1 MSEPIRINE
10 KYVPFFESKA
20 RYQLIKGGRGGA
32 KSHHA
37 GLKMI
42 FGVMGIDPATFTKSN
57 SHFRGVISRDTME
70 NIRDGQYAEIIDLIK
85 LYGLEDRIVIGKS
98 PYSFYCPSTGFN
110 IIAKA
115 TRQST
120 KTATAKTKGIKDP
133 TMIWIDELP
142 DMEFNHFRQ
151 LAMSARKEGSDCQI
165 ICTHNTNIDPDHWVR
180 QYLYDKPIE
189 DAYYLHTTYLD
200 NTQNLSESAI
210 KDYERLAELNPELY
224 AVDVL
229 GQWGAKQITRPF
241 AVQYNPDKHRKPCQ
255 FQSGRTIYISFDFNL
270 DPFAVVFAHIWR
282 DKDGL
287 HFHVFD
293 EFTIQGG
300 TLPTAITDIKTKYG
314 QWAHLFHI
322 TGDYSGTAKQ
332 MSMPDKANHYQQ
344 IMRSLLLRDRQFEL
358 RPNPLHRNSH
368 DHCNFILSH
377 AQDFRIDPSC
387 VNTERDLRTVEIN
400 SDQSIIK
407 SDRKSDAQRADH
419 LDAFRYLCNIKEF
432 HEWRKSVR

>member
-1 MSEPIRINE
+1 LPELRINSTFHDCLFTP
-10 KYVPFFESKA
+10 KRYVHSF
-20 RYQLIKGGRGGA
+20 GGRGSG
-32 KSHHA
+32 KSHQEA
-37 GLKMI
+37 LGFIIRLLQPS
-42 FGVMGIDPATFTKSN
+42 F
-57 SHFRGVISRDTME
+57 FRGVLVRNIGDTIRNSQFRVICDLIEKHGLGHLISINESRLEFHCPRTGNSIISRGLRKSKKTDT
-70 NIRDGQYAEIIDLIK
+70 A
-85 LYGLEDRIVIGKS
+85 VFKS
-98 PYSFYCPSTGFN
+98 
-110 IIAKA
+110 IA
-115 TRQST
+115 
-120 KTATAKTKGIKDP
+120 DP
-133 TMIWIDELP
+133 THVWIEEAEEIDEE
-142 DMEFNHFRQ
+142 DFNKIDG
-151 LAMSARKEGSDCQI
+151 SVRKKDAGCQI
-165 ICTHNTNIDPDHWVR
+165 RLTYNTNIEPDHWIR
-180 QYLYDKPIE
+180 KKWHDPKRE
-189 DAYYLHTTYLD
+189 DAFYLFTTYRDNLD
-200 NTQNLSESAI
+200 NLDT
-210 KDYERLAELNPELY
+210 DYIISREAMRDRDPERY
-224 AVDVL
+224 AVEVL

-314 QWAHLFHI
+314 QWSHLFHI

-344 IMRSLLLRDRQFEL
+344 IMRSLLLRDKQFEL

>member
-1 MSEPIRINE
+1 MPELRINSTFHDCLFTP
-10 KYVPFFESKA
+10 KRYVHSF
-20 RYQLIKGGRGGA
+20 GGRGSG
-32 KSHHA
+32 KSHQEA
-37 GLKMI
+37 LGFIIRLLQPQ
-42 FGVMGIDPATFTKSN
+42 F
-57 SHFRGVISRDTME
+57 FRGVLVRNIGDTIRNSQFRVICDLIEKHGLGHLISINESRLEFHCAMTGNSIISRGLRKSKKTDT
-70 NIRDGQYAEIIDLIK
+70 A
-85 LYGLEDRIVIGKS
+85 VFKS
-98 PYSFYCPSTGFN
+98 
-110 IIAKA
+110 IA
-115 TRQST
+115 
-120 KTATAKTKGIKDP
+120 DP
-133 TMIWIDELP
+133 THVWIEEAEEIDEE
-142 DMEFNHFRQ
+142 DFNKIDG
-151 LAMSARKEGSDCQI
+151 SVRKKDAGCQI
-165 ICTHNTNIDPDHWVR
+165 RLTYNTNIEPDHWIR
-180 QYLYDKPIE
+180 KKWHDPKRE
-189 DAYYLHTTYLD
+189 DAFYLFTTYRDNLD
-200 NTQNLSESAI
+200 NLDT
-210 KDYERLAELNPELY
+210 DYIVSREAMRDRDPERY
-224 AVDVL
+224 AVEVL

-282 DKDGL
+282 DKEGL

-344 IMRSLLLRDRQFEL
+344 IMRSLLLRDKQFEL

-419 LDAFRYLCNIKEF
+419 LDAFRYLCNLKEF

>member
-1 MSEPIRINE
+1 LPELRINSTFHDCLFTP
-10 KYVPFFESKA
+10 KRYVHSF
-20 RYQLIKGGRGGA
+20 GGRGSG
-32 KSHHA
+32 KSHQEA
-37 GLKMI
+37 LGFIIRLLQPS
-42 FGVMGIDPATFTKSN
+42 F
-57 SHFRGVISRDTME
+57 FRGVLVRNIGDTIRNSQFRVICDLIEKHGLGHLISINESRLEFHCAMTGNSIISRGLRKSKKTDT
-70 NIRDGQYAEIIDLIK
+70 A
-85 LYGLEDRIVIGKS
+85 VFKS
-98 PYSFYCPSTGFN
+98 
-110 IIAKA
+110 IA
-115 TRQST
+115 
-120 KTATAKTKGIKDP
+120 DP
-133 TMIWIDELP
+133 THVWIEEAEEIDEE
-142 DMEFNHFRQ
+142 DFNKIDG
-151 LAMSARKEGSDCQI
+151 SVRKKDAGCQI
-165 ICTHNTNIDPDHWVR
+165 RLTYNTNIEPDHWIR
-180 QYLYDKPIE
+180 KKWHDPKRE
-189 DAYYLHTTYLD
+189 DAFYLFTTYRENLD
-200 NTQNLSESAI
+200 NLDT
-210 KDYERLAELNPELY
+210 DYIISREAMRDRDPERY
-224 AVDVL
+224 AVEVL

-432 HEWRKSVR
+432 HEWRRSVR

>member
-1 MSEPIRINE
+1 MPELRINSTFHDCLFTP
-10 KYVPFFESKA
+10 KRYVHSF
-20 RYQLIKGGRGGA
+20 GGRGSG
-32 KSHHA
+32 KSHQEA
-37 GLKMI
+37 LGFIIRLLQPS
-42 FGVMGIDPATFTKSN
+42 F
-57 SHFRGVISRDTME
+57 FRGVLVRNIGDTIRNSQFRVICDLIEKHGLGHLISINESRLEFHCAMTGNSIISRGLRKSKKTDT
-70 NIRDGQYAEIIDLIK
+70 A
-85 LYGLEDRIVIGKS
+85 VFKS
-98 PYSFYCPSTGFN
+98 
-110 IIAKA
+110 IA
-115 TRQST
+115 
-120 KTATAKTKGIKDP
+120 DP
-133 TMIWIDELP
+133 THVWIEEAEEIDEE
-142 DMEFNHFRQ
+142 DFNKIDG
-151 LAMSARKEGSDCQI
+151 SVRKKDAGCQI
-165 ICTHNTNIDPDHWVR
+165 RLTYNTNIEPDHWIR
-180 QYLYDKPIE
+180 KKWHDPKRE
-189 DAYYLHTTYLD
+189 DAFYLFTTYRDNLD
-200 NTQNLSESAI
+200 NLDT
-210 KDYERLAELNPELY
+210 DYIISREAMRDRDPERY
-224 AVDVL
+224 AVEVL

-344 IMRSLLLRDRQFEL
+344 IMRSLLLRDKQFEL

-432 HEWRKSVR
+432 HEWRRSVR